1 MNALQGMQKYL
12 RGSVRKT
19 NSERMTL
26 ETVEAWL
33 ESVND
38 FLVLNKNAN
47 KQTKKNY
54 TKVSKW
60 VLGAYILKAEK
71 MSHSGK
77 CQLLTF

>member
-1 MNALQGMQKYL
+1 MQKYL
-12 RGSVRKT
+12 RGSVHKT
-19 NSERMTL
+19 SSERMTL

-33 ESVND
+33 ECVND

-47 KQTKKNY
+47 KQKKNY
-54 TKVSKW
+54 NKISKW
-60 VLGAYILKAEK
+60 GLGAYILKAEK

>member
-47 KQTKKNY
+47 KQTKK
-54 TKVSKW
+54 T
-60 VLGAYILKAEK
+60 ILKFLN
-71 MSHSGK
+71 G
-77 CQLLTF
+77 C